1 MRSSTLV
8 CSGIACVSSCS
19 LSVTGR
25 TITHGSLDSRLVL
38 NNAGAVGM
46 RYSDV

>member
-1 MRSSTLV
+1 MRSSTL
-8 CSGIACVSSCS
+8 ACLGMACISSSS
-19 LSVTGR
+19 LSVMGR

-38 NNAGAVGM
+38 NNAGAAGM